1 MRTWWWDGEPHDEI
15 AWDLITFTMN
25 ASSKKLTT
33 WDWKILHLSVKY
45 IKYMEGEN
53 LPTSHGYLFSWILD
67 WENLPT
73 SHGDLIT
80 SQVNVLIRK
89 DVQDLIEQCLEEAVG
104 AVFAGVQGTEVPTH
118 WVGALVTL
126 GHVLG
131 VTQAPGVSV
140 TWKLS
145 CLLCYYHMY
154 IHLFLVGIMIYLR
167 ALVEHSSNICTQ
179 FLIDFPF
186 YIFLYFKIRH
196 EHIWYSKLSM
206 LAL

>member
-1 MRTWWWDGEPHDEI
+1 MHQARNSQHEI
-15 AWDLITFTMN
+15 GKFFTSQLNTF
-25 ASSKKLTT
+25 
-33 WDWKILHLSVKY
+33 KY
-45 IKYMEGEN
+45 IEEEN
-53 LPTSHGYLFSWILD
+53 LQRSHGYLFSWILD

-196 EHIWYSKLSM
+196 DHIWYSKLSM